1 MPQNQKGEISSS
13 KETVECCT
21 TQGSILGPLL
31 FITYRNDIPY
41 DINPYAKPVIYVGD
55 MSVVTTANSLKDLRT
70 KWFYIVFFYKLCMS
84 YGIPY
89 HGLS

>member
-1 MPQNQKGEISSS
+1 LPQNQKGEISSS

-70 KWFYIVFFYKLCMS
+70 K
-84 YGIPY
+84 
-89 HGLS
+89 